1 MAEKVDYL
9 LAGGTVITVDP
20 ERRIIRDGAV
30 AIRGNRIAAVGKAA
44 DLEREY
50 TADRAI
56 DARRKIIMPG
66 FVNAHIHFYH
76 TIHRGLV
83 PENLNGWPW
92 SNFVHG
98 NIATHLTPED
108 EIYSGLGILL
118 ETLKSGTTTV
128 MEAGVYDPAIV
139 IEKVSQIGM
148 RGLMGRRCHDLG
160 IFGQGKSHRLED
172 TDTCIRENRK
182 FLVKHKDG
190 CNGGLIKAC
199 VDIAGSGRATDRLF
213 IESKKMADEF
223 GVTFHVHVAINPDE
237 VTVTRLA
244 TGHRPVEHLYKLG
257 VLGPNI
263 AMVHMIGVLDWEI
276 DMLAE
281 TGANVIH
288 CPSTAIKLSYGLS
301 TVARFPEM
309 RAKGVNVAVGT
320 DASDCS
326 NYADMVRLMY
336 LAAVLPK
343 DYRYD
348 AGAGSAGEAI
358 EMATI
363 NGAKALGM
371 EDEIGSLEVGKK
383 ADVIL
388 IGTKDPAWCPM
399 HSEVQNLV
407 YSATG
412 DSVETVLID
421 GKIVMEDRAVKT
433 VDEEEILEKLEE
445 LAVKMRAKSGL
456 EFPEPWPIL

>member
-1 MAEKVDYL
+1 
-9 LAGGTVITVDP
+9 
-20 ERRIIRDGAV
+20 
-30 AIRGNRIAAVGKAA
+30 
-44 DLEREY
+44 
-50 TADRAI
+50 
-56 DARRKIIMPG
+56 
-66 FVNAHIHFYH
+66 
-76 TIHRGLV
+76 
-83 PENLNGWPW
+83 
-92 SNFVHG
+92 
-98 NIATHLTPED
+98 
-108 EIYSGLGILL
+108 
-118 ETLKSGTTTV
+118 
-128 MEAGVYDPAIV
+128 
-139 IEKVSQIGM
+139 
-148 RGLMGRRCHDLG
+148 
-160 IFGQGKSHRLED
+160 
-172 TDTCIRENRK
+172 
-182 FLVKHKDG
+182 
-190 CNGGLIKAC
+190 
-199 VDIAGSGRATDRLF
+199 
-213 IESKKMADEF
+213 
-223 GVTFHVHVAINPDE
+223 
-237 VTVTRLA
+237 
-244 TGHRPVEHLYKLG
+244 
-257 VLGPNI
+257 
-263 AMVHMIGVLDWEI
+263 
-276 DMLAE
+276 MLAE
-281 TGANVIH
+281 TGANIIH

-309 RAKGVNVAVGT
+309 RAKGVNVAIGT

-348 AGAGSAGEAI
+348 AGAGSAGDAI

-412 DSVETVLID
+412 DSVETVFID

-433 VDEEEILEKLEE
+433 VDEEKILEKLEE